1 MSAPTSGRYAG
12 QTQLQ
17 VPQDDGTTRPMST
30 PRVSVSPPP
39 ALLYEVHE
47 GDRLDI
53 LAGRALS
60 DSTRWWAI
68 ADANPPADALALEE
82 PGTVLEV
89 PNA

>member
-1 MSAPTSGRYAG
+1 VTDRYEG
-12 QTQLQ
+12 LPQLD
-17 VPQDDGTTRPMST
+17 VPQDDGTTRPMSV
-30 PRVSVSPPP
+30 PRVSVAPPP
-39 ALLYEVHE
+39 AVLYQVGE

-68 ADANPPADALALEE
+68 ADANPPADPLALEE

-89 PNA
+89 PGA